1 MTDGEKL
8 DLILSK
14 MDHLET
20 KMDHLETKM
29 DHLETKV
36 DQLET
41 KAEHFETD
49 LQEVKKRVINTDLL
63 IENEIRVNIQ
73 RVAEGYLDLSRN
85 LHDALK
91 IGSEK
96 EMLAIR
102 VGVLES
108 EIRRIKM
115 HLDIA

>member
-14 MDHLET
+14 MDH
-20 KMDHLETKM
+20 
-29 DHLETKV
+29 
-36 DQLET
+36 LET

-73 RVAEGYLDLSRN
+73 RVAEGYLDLSGN

-91 IGSEK
+91 IDSEK

-102 VGVLES
+102 MGVLES